1 MNETETKI
9 MEHIGESEMLCQ
21 LAEEAAELSQAALKL
36 RRAMT
41 GYNPTPIT
49 VAEADAN
56 LIEEAADVNLVLS
69 FLLSD
74 GGIAEMEEIKQ
85 RKHKRWLNRLE
96 ELRQNENEN

>member
-1 MNETETKI
+1 MKEVTDYLSPPE
-9 MEHIGESEMLCQ
+9 LLAQ

-41 GYNPTPIT
+41 GYNPTPVT
-49 VAEADAN
+49 VDDAVAN
-56 LIEEAADVNLVLS
+56 LIEEVADVNSVLS

-74 GGIAEMEEIKQ
+74 GDIAEREEIKQ

-96 ELRQNENEN
+96 EYRHNEN

>member
-1 MNETETKI
+1 MKKVTDYLSPPE
-9 MEHIGESEMLCQ
+9 LLAQ

-41 GYNPTPIT
+41 GYNPTPVT

-74 GGIAEMEEIKQ
+74 TTISEIEEIKW
-85 RKHKRWLNRLE
+85 RKLKRWLNRLE
-96 ELRQNENEN
+96 ESQRK

>member
-1 MNETETKI
+1 MKTI
-9 MEHIGESEMLCQ
+9 ADYLSPSELLAQ

-41 GYNPTPIT
+41 GYNPTPVT

-69 FLLSD
+69 LLLSD
-74 GGIAEMEEIKQ
+74 TTISKIEEIKR
-85 RKHKRWLNRLE
+85 RKLKRWLNRLE
-96 ELRQNENEN
+96 ESQRK

>member
-1 MNETETKI
+1 MKNVTDYLSPPE
-9 MEHIGESEMLCQ
+9 LLAQ

-41 GYNPTPIT
+41 GYNPTPVT
-49 VAEADAN
+49 VDDAIAN
-56 LIEEAADVNLVLS
+56 LIEEVADVNLVLS

-96 ELRQNENEN
+96 EHRQK

>member
-1 MNETETKI
+1 MKNVTDYLSPPE
-9 MEHIGESEMLCQ
+9 LLAQ

-41 GYNPTPIT
+41 GYNPTPVT
-49 VAEADAN
+49 VDDAIAN
-56 LIEEAADVNLVLS
+56 LIEEVADVNLVLS

-96 ELRQNENEN
+96 EHRQNENEN